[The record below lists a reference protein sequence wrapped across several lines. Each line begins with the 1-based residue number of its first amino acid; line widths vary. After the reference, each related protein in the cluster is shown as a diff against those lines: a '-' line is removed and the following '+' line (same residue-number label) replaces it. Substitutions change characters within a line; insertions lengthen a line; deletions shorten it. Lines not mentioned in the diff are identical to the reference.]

1 VRSEGPTD
9 RELLE
14 RYVAG
19 DARAFDL
26 IVDRYERRVYVIA
39 LRMCGDSDDA
49 RDVSQTVFIN
59 ALRALPGFREE
70 AQLST
75 WFHRVAVNASLDHLR
90 KQKRQPTDPLDSV
103 GDRPSEGPSPED
115 RAVSA
120 VRAAEVQAALRRL
133 SDEHRAVLVLHD
145 IQDLDY
151 AGVAHA
157 LDIPVG
163 TVKSRIHRARLELA
177 KLLGHLRET
186 SEGTERSSG
195 PSNKR

>member
-1 VRSEGPTD
+1 MSSEGPTD

-26 IVDRYERRVYVIA
+26 IVDRYERRVYAIA
-39 LRMCGDSDDA
+39 LRMCGDPDDA